1 MKIGQAIKMI
11 RTRRGLSLTELSRR
25 SGCSVSYLSMLET
38 GGRQDPTI
46 SKVKTIAQSLN
57 VPIEILFFLAADK
70 NELVGIDKDL
80 SAQLATAALEFLRDA
95 DEQPSLI

>member
-1 MKIGQAIKMI
+1 
-11 RTRRGLSLTELSRR
+11 
-25 SGCSVSYLSMLET
+25 MLET

-46 SKVKTIAQSLN
+46 SKVKTIAVSLS

-70 NELVGIDKDL
+70 DELVGIDKEL